1 MMAPSS
7 AIVRQAFTSSSK
19 ATVVNRGFRSTPRI
33 ASTAR
38 RVTSRTRP
46 RISTGSHPKAA
57 EAPITR
63 TCKWFFGAAAA
74 ATALGSVPAQ
84 ARITVSDAAR
94 TYVQARAAAMVGDH
108 ARAAQLLASL
118 AASEPDQVDIAK
130 KALTEAVGAGQMDLA
145 LKLAHTVPAASLPGD
160 ARLLLVGEEIRRGHP
175 DRAVPWLGVSGQ

>member
-57 EAPITR
+57 EA
-63 TCKWFFGAAAA
+63 
-74 ATALGSVPAQ
+74 TALGSVPAQ

-118 AASEPDQVDIAK
+118 AASQPDQVDIAR